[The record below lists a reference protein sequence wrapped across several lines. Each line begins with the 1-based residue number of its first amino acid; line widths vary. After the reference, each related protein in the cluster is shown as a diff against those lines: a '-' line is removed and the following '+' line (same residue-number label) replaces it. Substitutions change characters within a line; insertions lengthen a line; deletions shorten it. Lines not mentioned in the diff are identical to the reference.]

1 VKPAIDFN
9 LGLFKNTISQNFWN
23 KVFLV
28 NDHHQPVADHVTRES
43 YVCFVTMLGIVWTE
57 TPLLNRDP
65 SFPRP
70 AWRPRPGGRQSAS
83 DPGHVSVP
91 SERWSGFISRR
102 EIQICSLRIFYVDD
116 VLFFFIQSSAFIV
129 VASPCVRLKYRFL
142 PWGPW
147 TPKAG
152 VGNLRPA
159 WPFNMARIRIRV
171 ARGTTQHRVKKKLRG
186 EQTCR
191 QKVKSLSH
199 LDVTFSFYFP
209 FVDKGRIL
217 R

>member
-1 VKPAIDFN
+1 MKPAIDFN

-116 VLFFFIQSSAFIV
+116 VLFFLFKALLLLSLPVPASVWSTGSYLGVREPLRQGWGTCDPRDHLIWPASEFALPEVQRNIGSKRNSV
-129 VASPCVRLKYRFL
+129 VNRHVDRK
-142 PWGPW
+142 W
-147 TPKAG
+147 
-152 VGNLRPA
+152 
-159 WPFNMARIRIRV
+159 
-171 ARGTTQHRVKKKLRG
+171 
-186 EQTCR
+186 
-191 QKVKSLSH
+191 SLSRT
-199 LDVTFSFYFP
+199 LT
-209 FVDKGRIL
+209 
-217 R
+217 